1 MPAAKPGII
10 GIKEGDIMEIT
21 ADERKLLKLLVQK
34 ELEEFRKEG
43 DTVIN
48 EDNAAFP
55 AIEERYEE
63 FLEKLL
69 KRL

>member
-1 MPAAKPGII
+1 
-10 GIKEGDIMEIT
+10 MEIT